1 MAAMA
6 FPVNVGGMALD
17 GVFDE
22 SSSLFTLTLGGRFHA
37 REEGVGGREAL
48 LCALLT
54 FRSAEK

>member
-22 SSSLFTLTLGGRFHA
+22 SSSLLTLTLGGRFHA
-37 REEGVGGREAL
+37 RQE
-48 LCALLT
+48 
-54 FRSAEK
+54 RSRGT